1 MEEIPDSYEDL
12 TEEQK
17 RKLFNSKLV
26 QKGLAYQRIASG
38 LEMLKEE
45 DPAVYDQL
53 ISGTEQRQSRVQ
65 TTDSVKDVIEAMIEE
80 VKEHTDLMVTDDEDE
95 ENQDDDK
102 IGTSNGI

>member
-1 MEEIPDSYEDL
+1 MEEIPDSYDEL
-12 TEEQK
+12 SEEQK

-65 TTDSVKDVIEAMIEE
+65 TTESVEDIIEAMIEE
-80 VKEHTDLMVTDDEDE
+80 VKEHTDLMETDEDE
-95 ENQDDDK
+95 NSYDNKKEY
-102 IGTSNGI
+102 

>member
-1 MEEIPDSYEDL
+1 MEEVPDSYDDMS
-12 TEEQK
+12 EEQK

-53 ISGTEQRQSRVQ
+53 ISGTEQRQTRVQ
-65 TTDSVKDVIEAMIEE
+65 TTESVEDIIEAMIEE
-80 VKEHTDLMVTDDEDE
+80 VKDHTDLMDTGDEDE
-95 ENQDDDK
+95 DETQSDYNNK
-102 IGTSNGI
+102 KEY

>member
-1 MEEIPDSYEDL
+1 MEKIPEDYEDL

-17 RKLFNSKLV
+17 KKIFKSKLV

-38 LEMLKEE
+38 LEMLKER

-65 TTDSVKDVIEAMIEE
+65 TTDSIEDVIDAMIEE
-80 VKEHTDLMVTDDEDE
+80 VKEHTELMEE
-95 ENQDDDK
+95 ENEEEDD
-102 IGTSNGI
+102 NYV